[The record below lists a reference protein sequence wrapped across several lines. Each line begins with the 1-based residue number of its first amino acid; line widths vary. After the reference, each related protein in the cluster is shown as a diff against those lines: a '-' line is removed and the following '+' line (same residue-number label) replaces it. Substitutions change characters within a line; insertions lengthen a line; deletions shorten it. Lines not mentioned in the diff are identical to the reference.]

1 MKGLQPAV
9 AGPVHIVHQVHRNHL
24 QSRMIGALLATAGG
38 KVEDD
43 MQMLRDLD
51 LEILQVD

>member
-1 MKGLQPAV
+1 
-9 AGPVHIVHQVHRNHL
+9 
-24 QSRMIGALLATAGG
+24 MIGALLATAGG